1 MITAPVVE
9 RYRMVWATVFAGHR
23 YRILALLLFVAFALF
38 YLVTLPATFTGGR
51 IGWVS
56 LRFLTP
62 TLAAFAVA
70 LAAAAALTFTL
81 AVYGFRTAAAT
92 GARGTGLLGGV
103 VAILPSMLC
112 CTPVIPTLLAL
123 LGASTPTLFTL
134 SGRIQ
139 GFFATWEIP
148 ILTFALL
155 LLLGALHR
163 TVLRL
168 SGSCA
173 RRPAVRARAP
183 HGV

>member
-1 MITAPVVE
+1 MYEIAD
-9 RYRMVWATVFAGHR
+9 R
-23 YRILALLLFVAFALF
+23 YRIVFRSVFHERRYRRLALVLFVLLAAF
-38 YLVTLPATFTGGR
+38 YLSVLPATFTGGYV
-51 IGWVS
+51 GWVS

-62 TLAAFAVA
+62 TLAFFALA

-81 AVYGFRTAAAT
+81 AVHGFRTAAGA
-92 GARGTGLLGGV
+92 GARGTGVLGGV
-103 VAILPSMLC
+103 LAILPSMLC

-123 LGASTPTLFTL
+123 LGATTPTLFTL

-148 ILTFALL
+148 LLAAALL

-173 RRPAVRARAP
+173 RRPALRA